1 MKNRKLIEKL
11 LITNKKANH
20 RLLYKKHL
28 AFLNIKLAEE
38 LKNTFYS
45 SWTSEPEK
53 TRNAAIALEVLFEF
67 IPEAEIKAL
76 AKWVDAIADLTV
88 GNTQTAIEK
97 LDESHQIFQ
106 LLEKPYQAA
115 QTQVSKIYALA
126 LPGRYDEAIECG
138 KEALKIFEEYGDELA
153 AGKIEHNLGNIY
165 MRREDYQ
172 TSEKFLI
179 SACKRFYKLND
190 LKQLTMA
197 ENALAIILALQNKF
211 REAEKFY
218 QNALLR
224 AKDLKMLVTQAEIE
238 ASMGNLSLFRGK
250 FDQALKLL
258 ELSRQKYEKLKMP
271 HQMVVAELEIA
282 DAYLELNLVSEA
294 FESYEKIVETLSG
307 LKMQSEEARARVNLA
322 RSAIALGKKEFAG
335 KELKTSVQLY
345 RAEKNLAGESFV
357 KLIETQLALLV
368 KDYQKAFGLAEEAN
382 KLLIKSGN
390 LRYALLAKCLKGE
403 VLFHL
408 GKHQKAQTIFLETFN
423 EALKQENPTLAQTAQ
438 ISLGRLALD
447 QGRIDEAEKH
457 FKKAVKLIEILREP
471 LPAEDFRIAFLGD
484 KLLPY
489 QELAKIHL
497 HKGKIKEAFLFI
509 EQSRSRVLTESLG
522 GNHKSSNNFDETTG
536 GIYQQLAD
544 LREELNWY
552 YSRLNR
558 VSIEETTELF
568 AEAKIREKKI
578 SELMRQINNIKGEI
592 QSNGKTLRL
601 KDLQNSLG
609 RERALI
615 EYVGF
620 DGQISAFVLTEN
632 KLEFIENLVDES
644 EISEALEGLHFQF
657 ETMRYGNSNLGS
669 FVNVLKKRTDAYLQK
684 LYDNLFRPLEKF
696 VEKRNLA
703 IVPFGKLHYLP
714 FHALHNGF
722 KYLVEEREISFSP
735 SATVLQHCLE
745 KESHLLENALLI
757 GCADEKIPFAIKEI
771 ESLRKI
777 FPNNISLKGDKATF
791 SNFKKD
797 IESFDLI
804 HLACHGQFRADN
816 PMFSSLR
823 LADSLLT
830 VRDISELN
838 LNAELVVLS
847 ACETGLNK
855 VLAGEELLGL
865 TRGFLSAGAS
875 SLILTL
881 WTVDDKTTRKLMID
895 FYRKIKSGKSAA
907 DSLRIAQ
914 NNLIEQDAHPYYWSP
929 FFLVGKW

>member
-11 LITNKKANH
+11 LITNIKAAH

-67 IPEAEIKAL
+67 IPEPEIKAL

-97 LDESHQIFQ
+97 LAEAHQIFQ
-106 LLEKPYQAA
+106 FLEKPYQAA

-172 TSEKFLI
+172 TSEKFLT

-197 ENALAIILALQNKF
+197 ENALAIILAFQNKF

-218 QNALLR
+218 QKALLR
-224 AKDLKMLVTQAEIE
+224 AKELEMLVTQAEIE

-271 HQMVVAELEIA
+271 HQMAVAELEVA

-322 RSAIALGKKEFAG
+322 RSAIALDKKEFAG
-335 KELKTSVQLY
+335 NELKKSLRLY

-357 KLIETQLALLV
+357 KLIETQLAILN
-368 KDYQKAFGLAEEAN
+368 KKYQKAFVLAEQAN
-382 KLLIKSGN
+382 KLLVKSGN
-390 LRYALLAKCLKGE
+390 LRYALLAKWLQGDI
-403 VLFHL
+403 LFHL
-408 GKHQKAQTIFLETFN
+408 GKHQKAQTIFLEAFS
-423 EALKQENPTLAQTAQ
+423 EAVRQENSTLAQTAQ
-438 ISLGRLALD
+438 ISLGRLALN
-447 QGRIDEAEKH
+447 QGRINEAEKH

-484 KLLPY
+484 KLVPY
-489 QELAKIHL
+489 QELAKIYL

-509 EQSRSRVLTESLG
+509 EQSRSRALTETLG
-522 GNHKSSNNFDETTG
+522 NSHRSSDEFDEATKN
-536 GIYQQLAD
+536 IYLQLAD

-558 VSIEETTELF
+558 ISTEETKELF
-568 AEAKIREKKI
+568 TEAKIREKKI
-578 SELMRQINNIKGEI
+578 NELMRQISNIKGEAK
-592 QSNGKTLRL
+592 SVGKTLRL
-601 KDLQNSLG
+601 KDLQKSLG
-609 RERALI
+609 KKRALI
-615 EYVGF
+615 EYIGF
-620 DGQISAFVLTEN
+620 DGQISVFVLTEN
-632 KLEFIENLVDES
+632 KLEFIENLVAES
-644 EISEALEGLHFQF
+644 EVSEIFEGLHFQF

-669 FVNVLKKRTDAYLQK
+669 FLNVLKKRTDIYLQK
-684 LYDNLFRPLEKF
+684 LYEKLFRPLERF
-696 VEKRNLA
+696 VEKRDVA
-703 IVPFGKLHYLP
+703 VVPFDKLHYLP

-722 KYLVEEREISFSP
+722 KYLVEERKISFSP

-745 KESHLLENALLI
+745 KEAHLLENALLV
-757 GCADEKIPFAIKEI
+757 GFADEKIPFAIKEI
-771 ESLRKI
+771 ESLKKI
-777 FPNNISLKGDKATF
+777 FPKHVILKGKKATF

-797 IESFDLI
+797 IEKFDLI
-804 HLACHGQFRADN
+804 HLACHGQFRVDN

-830 VRDISELN
+830 VRDIYELE

-895 FYRKIKSGKSAA
+895 FYRELESGKSAV
-907 DSLRIAQ
+907 DSLKIAQ
-914 NNLIEQDAHPYYWSP
+914 NNLIRQNAHPYYWSS